1 MQHSA
6 GSSGRGATEAASLAS
21 EISQGDVSPGAETL
35 PVWYRS
41 LNRAQWSALF
51 ASNLG
56 WLFDGYETYTLILTV
71 GVALR
76 QLLEPAMYG
85 QIPFYAGLT
94 IALTL
99 LGWGVGGLVGGVL
112 TDYIGRK
119 RMMMLAILAY
129 SLTTGLSAFAWNWE
143 SFAVLR
149 FVVGLAMGSEWAT
162 GTAMTAE
169 LWPDRHRGKGAGLM
183 QCGLGMGFFVASLVW
198 LFMSQTG
205 EHAWRY
211 MYLLGVLPGLV
222 TLWMR
227 TGIPE
232 SEQWERVNDERRK
245 TRARKRKGDD
255 LSAHEQALSRF
266 TLVDLFSVPALRRRT
281 LIAVFMSLT
290 TTLGWWGISTWV
302 PPYIGSVAAHAGLPA
317 ARWASFAGM
326 AYNVG
331 AIAGYVGLGFL
342 ADAYGRKR
350 VTFMF
355 FLMAF
360 LLTPVLFLW
369 THDIGLLLLVSA
381 ITGFFSLGQYTWMPT
396 WLPELY
402 PTRIR
407 GTAIAFCFNV
417 PRLLAWSGPLVAG
430 TLIARFGG
438 YGHAAVTVGF
448 IYVIG
453 IVLTPFLPETNG
465 KRLPE
470 DV

>member
-1 MQHSA
+1 MQHPA
-6 GSSGRGATEAASLAS
+6 GRSGQPRPGTTSPAGHLTPGGAT
-21 EISQGDVSPGAETL
+21 SQ
-35 PVWYRS
+35 VWYRS
-41 LNRAQWSALF
+41 LNRHQWNALF

-71 GVALR
+71 GIALR
-76 QLLEPAMYG
+76 QLLDPALHA
-85 QIPFYAGLT
+85 QIPFYAGLV

-119 RMMMLAILAY
+119 RMMMVAILAY

-149 FVVGLAMGSEWAT
+149 FIVGLAMGSEWAT

-205 EHAWRY
+205 AHAWRY
-211 MYLLGVLPGLV
+211 MYVLGVLPGLV

-227 TGIPE
+227 SGIPE
-232 SEQWERVNDERRK
+232 SEQWERVNHDRRTIRAQKRQGGAVSER
-245 TRARKRKGDD
+245 
-255 LSAHEQALSRF
+255 EEALSRF
-266 TLVDLFSVPALRRRT
+266 TLVDLFSVPTLRRRT

-302 PPYIGSVAAHAGLPA
+302 PPYIGAVAAHAGLAP

-326 AYNVG
+326 TYNVG
-331 AIAGYVGLGFL
+331 AIAGYIGLGFL
-342 ADAYGRKR
+342 ADAYGRKV

-355 FLMAF
+355 FGMALLM
-360 LLTPVLFLW
+360 TPVLFLW
-369 THDIGLLLLVSA
+369 THDVAMLLVVSA
-381 ITGFFSLGQYTWMPT
+381 VTGFFSLGQYTWMPT

-402 PTRIR
+402 PTRMR
-407 GTAIAFCFNV
+407 GTAIAFCFNI

-430 TLIARFGG
+430 TLITRFGG

-448 IYVIG
+448 IYLIG
-453 IVLTPFLPETNG
+453 VVFTPFLPETNG
-465 KRLPE
+465 KPLPE

>member
-1 MQHSA
+1 MQHPA
-6 GSSGRGATEAASLAS
+6 GSPGSGTRDAGTPAVQAASGGTAS
-21 EISQGDVSPGAETL
+21 Q
-35 PVWYRS
+35 VWYRS
-41 LNRAQWSALF
+41 LNRQQWNALF

-56 WLFDGYETYTLILTV
+56 WLFDGYETYALILTV
-71 GVALR
+71 GIALR
-76 QLLEPAMYG
+76 QLLEPAMHA
-85 QIPFYAGLT
+85 QIPFYAGLV

-183 QCGLGMGFFVASLVW
+183 QCGLGMGFFAASLVW

-211 MYLLGVLPGLV
+211 MYVLGVLPGLV

-227 TGIPE
+227 SNIPE
-232 SEQWERVNDERRK
+232 SEQWERVNDDRRK
-245 TRARKRKGDD
+245 IRALKQAGGE
-255 LSAHEQALSRF
+255 LSGHEEALSRF
-266 TLVDLFSVPALRRRT
+266 TLVDLFSVPTLRRRT
-281 LIAVFMSLT
+281 LIAVLMSLT

-302 PPYIGSVAAHAGLPA
+302 PPYIGTVAAHAGLSA

-331 AIAGYVGLGFL
+331 AIAGYIGLGFL

-355 FLMAF
+355 FGMA
-360 LLTPVLFLW
+360 LVMTPVLFMW
-369 THDIGLLLLVSA
+369 THDIGMLLLVSA
-381 ITGFFSLGQYTWMPT
+381 VTGFFSLGQYTWMPT

-430 TLIARFGG
+430 TLIAQFGG

-448 IYVIG
+448 IYLVG
-453 IVLTPFLPETNG
+453 LLLTPFLPETRG

>member
-1 MQHSA
+1 MQQPA
-6 GSSGRGATEAASLAS
+6 GDAGRNAPEIAPLAAEAASAAGAS
-21 EISQGDVSPGAETL
+21 QA
-35 PVWYRS
+35 WYRS
-41 LNRAQWSALF
+41 LNRQQWNALF

-71 GVALR
+71 GIALR
-76 QLLEPAMYG
+76 QLLVPELHA
-85 QIPFYAGLT
+85 QIPFYAGLV

-119 RMMMLAILAY
+119 RMMMFAILAY

-149 FVVGLAMGSEWAT
+149 FIVGLAMGSEWAT

-205 EHAWRY
+205 ELAWRY
-211 MYLLGVLPGLV
+211 MYVLGVLPGLV

-227 TGIPE
+227 SGIPE
-232 SEQWERVNDERRK
+232 SEQWQRVNQDRRK
-245 TRARKRKGDD
+245 IRALKRNGAA
-255 LSAHEQALSRF
+255 LSGHQQALSRF
-266 TLVDLFSVPALRRRT
+266 TLVDLFSEPALRRRT
-281 LIAVFMSLT
+281 LLAVFMSLT

-302 PPYIGSVAAHAGLPA
+302 PPYIGAVAAHAGLSAP
-317 ARWASFAGM
+317 RWASFAGM

-331 AIAGYVGLGFL
+331 AIAGYIGLGFL
-342 ADAYGRKR
+342 ADAFGRKR
-350 VTFMF
+350 VTFAF
-355 FLMAF
+355 FGMALLM
-360 LLTPVLFLW
+360 TPVLFLW
-369 THDIGLLLLVSA
+369 THDIGMLLLVSA
-381 ITGFFSLGQYTWMPT
+381 VTGFFSLGQYTWMPT

-448 IYVIG
+448 IYLIG
-453 IVLTPFLPETNG
+453 LSLTPFLPETNG

>member
-6 GSSGRGATEAASLAS
+6 GTPGRGATEAATL
-21 EISQGDVSPGAETL
+21 PGELSTEAEPP

-119 RMMMLAILAY
+119 RMMMFAILAY

-143 SFAVLR
+143 SFAALR
-149 FVVGLAMGSEWAT
+149 FIVGLAMGSEWAT

-211 MYLLGVLPGLV
+211 MYMLGVLPGLV

-232 SEQWERVNDERRK
+232 SEQWERVNDERK
-245 TRARKRKGDD
+245 QTRARKRKGGA
-255 LSAHEQALSRF
+255 LSANEEALSRF
-266 TLVDLFSVPALRRRT
+266 TLVDLFSAPALRRRT

-302 PPYIGSVAAHAGLPA
+302 PPYIGSVAAHVGLPA

-430 TLIARFGG
+430 TLIAHFGG

-448 IYVIG
+448 IYLIG
-453 IVLTPFLPETNG
+453 IALTPFLPETNG

>member
-1 MQHSA
+1 MQHPA
-6 GSSGRGATEAASLAS
+6 GNPGRGAAKGASLTGEPPA
-21 EISQGDVSPGAETL
+21 AAATL

-76 QLLEPAMYG
+76 QLLQPAMYG

-205 EHAWRY
+205 DHAWRY

-227 TGIPE
+227 KGIPE
-232 SEQWERVNDERRK
+232 SEQWERVNEERNQ
-245 TRARKRKGDD
+245 TRARKREGGS
-255 LSAHEQALSRF
+255 LSAHEEALTRF
-266 TLVDLFSVPALRRRT
+266 TLVDLFSAPALRRRT

-302 PPYIGSVAAHAGLPA
+302 PPYIGSVAAHAGLSA

-326 AYNVG
+326 TYNVG
-331 AIAGYVGLGFL
+331 AIAGYIGLGFL

-350 VTFMF
+350 VTFAF

-381 ITGFFSLGQYTWMPT
+381 VTGFFSLGQYTWMPT

-402 PTRIR
+402 PTRVR

-465 KRLPE
+465 KPLPE
-470 DV
+470 NV